1 MNEAMNKKHR
11 FQPDWRHTI
20 TPGASIIERMDDIAL
35 SKADFAINMGYSLKH
50 IHQLIKAQARITED
64 TALKLE
70 KVLDIPAS
78 FWLNAEKNYRQ
89 ALAEKQEEE
98 NLAQNIDWLKQIPLK
113 SMVGFGWVDKFND
126 KALQIKACLKFYGVA
141 SIDAWHQTQTKNYK
155 VAFKSSDKFSKND
168 IAIQTWLKQGEK
180 EAQKIGCDSFDKNK
194 LNNSLDE
201 LRKLTNI
208 KNTDDFMPKLTE
220 LCAKCGIAVVFT
232 PTPEKCPMSGATKW
246 LSKDKVLLLLS
257 LRHKTNDYL
266 WFAFFH
272 EIAHIIKHK
281 KQLFLEGKKDFAIDT
296 KLEKE
301 ADDFSADVLIAKEYD
316 LHALKTTKDIIT
328 FAKKIKIAPGIV
340 VGRMQHKKIISW
352 SRFNDLKIRYQWVDK

>member
-1 MNEAMNKKHR
+1 MSKELYK
-11 FQPDWRHTI
+11 FEPDWLHSVI
-20 TPGASIIERMDDIAL
+20 PGSSIIERMEAMDL
-35 SKADFAINMGYSLKH
+35 SKTNFAISMGYSDKH
-50 IHQLIKAQARITED
+50 IHKILKGEASINED
-64 TALKLE
+64 TALRLE
-70 KVLDIPAS
+70 KVLDMPIS
-78 FWLNAEKNYRQ
+78 FWMNLEGNYRQ

-98 NLAQNIDWLKQIPLK
+98 NLAQNVDWLKQIPLK

-126 KALQIKACLKFYGVA
+126 KALQIKACLKFYSVA
-141 SIDAWHQTQTKNYK
+141 SIDAWHQTQNKNYK
-155 VAFKSSDKFSKND
+155 VAFKSSAKFSKND

-180 EAQKIGCDSFDKNK
+180 EAQKIDCNSFDKNK
-194 LNNSLDE
+194 LGHSLDE
-201 LRKLTNI
+201 LRKLTNV
-208 KNTDDFMPKLTE
+208 KNPDDFMPKLTK

-257 LRHKTNDYL
+257 LRHKTNDHL

-301 ADDFSADVLIAKEYD
+301 ADDFSANVLIAKEYD
-316 LHALKTTKDIIT
+316 LHSLKTKKDIIT

-340 VGRMQHKKIISW
+340 VGRMQHKEIIPW
-352 SRFNDLKIRYQWVDK
+352 SCFNDLKIKYQWIDE